1 MAENT
6 SNENTAN
13 ENIPAWDGCTHNCN
27 TCGSACGEDGGE
39 RKPSFFDRMEMISE
53 GFDAVGEEAII
64 QMLND
69 AVAEWE
75 AEEAAEAGTE
85 AEE

>member
-1 MAENT
+1 MDEKTTENVT
-6 SNENTAN
+6 NTEGA
-13 ENIPAWDGCTHNCN
+13 AWDGCTHNCN